1 MIALQLINKKDFMN
15 KLLKSEIFDNFLL
28 QEAVINNCASYVID
42 GHIQKNFYTLEET
55 QSMGLTGYKILPF
68 RLLRSNCFDL
78 IKGKK
83 TPSYFKF
90 IFLLS
95 PENLKNTLSSLESS
109 FSENDIS
116 GVFLNLRYQNDLLTL
131 TTGISYN
138 IFSTD
143 KTLELQWDRLVK
155 KFLYNNEIN
164 FEEL

>member
-1 MIALQLINKKDFMN
+1 MPFCRKFVKEIIVSIP
-15 KLLKSEIFDNFLL
+15 LLS
-28 QEAVINNCASYVID
+28 
-42 GHIQKNFYTLEET
+42 
-55 QSMGLTGYKILPF
+55 P
-68 RLLRSNCFDL
+68 
-78 IKGKK
+78 
-83 TPSYFKF
+83 FKF